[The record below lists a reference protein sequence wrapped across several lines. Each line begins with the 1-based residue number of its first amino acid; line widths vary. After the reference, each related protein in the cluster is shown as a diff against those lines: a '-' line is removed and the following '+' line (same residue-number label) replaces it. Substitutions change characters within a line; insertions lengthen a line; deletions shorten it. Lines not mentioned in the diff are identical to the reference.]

1 MPLFDG
7 FRRKREDREPETAE
21 TVADELKEQEELLDG
36 SSTLYRTM
44 DLHIVPAGDDVLLHD
59 PERVAPMVLPAFE
72 LELLAQCTFFAPV
85 EEHGAAAANRTGLP
99 ADGVVQRLYELV
111 DRGLLV
117 NKHDVMA
124 RARAA
129 AEADS
134 NTAPTLDRVAVITAS
149 RPESLAACLRSY
161 RERYGAT
168 IELVVFDDSADAV
181 TRAENRRVAAEAA
194 AGGPLSY
201 AGEDEKRRFVS
212 ELTARS
218 GVEADVVRAAVAEFD
233 GLGWHTGANRNS
245 ALLDAAGGA
254 VLMVDD
260 DTSARAA
267 YPADAGDGLKISSRP
282 DPWSLHL
289 FARVEDA
296 LDAADWRD
304 VDILAWHR
312 RFLGRSPAAC
322 ALGSSAR
329 EGALPLE
336 ESGADLDLNEA
347 DGALIAAFSR
357 GRGRVVVTS
366 AGFVGDSGMSPSAYF
381 LWAQGAARGRLL
393 ENYEA
398 YRATRGVHRCADVT
412 RISSTQFLM
421 TAHVAF
427 DVSVTIP
434 PFPPVLRNQD
444 GAFSDLMRTSAP
456 EFYTTYLPWAVEHTP
471 PSARSPDFEKA
482 LRSVGRMGGN
492 EIIRSLARG
501 YDPAPGVTDP
511 TVRMRALGRYL
522 AAVGAMPAADFDA
535 LVRYCIAAGVGRLV
549 EGLTR
554 LVDQNNGEPAQ
565 WAEDCGIAISEGM
578 RALTDNPLV
587 VADVPGA
594 AEERQRRFQ
603 RVVHRFGRLMDA
615 WPALLEA
622 AKDIRVAE
630 RLVL

>member
-7 FRRKREDREPETAE
+7 FRRKREDREPEAAE
-21 TVADELKEQEELLDG
+21 TPPDEPKEEAELLDG
-36 SSTLYRTM
+36 SSTLYRM
-44 DLHIVPAGDDVLLHD
+44 MGLHIVSAGDDVLLHD
-59 PERVAPMVLPAFE
+59 PERVVPMVLPAFE
-72 LELLAQCTFFAPV
+72 LELLTQCTYFAPV
-85 EEHGAAAANRTGLP
+85 EEHAAAAANLTGLP
-99 ADGVVQRLYELV
+99 ADGVAQRLYELV

-129 AEADS
+129 AEANS
-134 NTAPTLDRVAVITAS
+134 NTAPTLDRVAVITAG

-161 RERYGAT
+161 RERYAT
-168 IELVVFDDSADAV
+168 IELVVFDDSADAA

-212 ELTARS
+212 ELIARS
-218 GVEADVVRAAVAEFD
+218 GVEADVVCAAVAEFD
-233 GLGWHTGANRNS
+233 GLGWHTGANRNA

-322 ALGSSAR
+322 ALDPSDR
-329 EGALPLE
+329 DGALPLK

-347 DGALIAAFSR
+347 DGALIATFSR

-381 LWAQGAARGRLL
+381 LWAQGAARDRLL

-412 RISSTQFLM
+412 RVSSAQFLM

-456 EFYTTYLPWAVEHTP
+456 EFYTAYLPWAVEHTP
-471 PSARSPDFEKA
+471 PSARPADFERA

-501 YDPAPGVTDP
+501 YDPAPGVVDP
-511 TVRMRALGRYL
+511 AVRMRGLGRYL

-535 LVRYCIAAGVGRLV
+535 LVRYSIAAGVGRLV
-549 EGLTR
+549 EVLTR

-565 WAEDCGIAISEGM
+565 WAEDCGIAVSEGM
-578 RALTDNPLV
+578 RALTDVPLV

-594 AEERQRRFQ
+594 ADERQRRFQ
-603 RVVHRFGRLMDA
+603 RVVHRLGRLIDA

-622 AKDIRVAE
+622 AKDLRVAE
-630 RLVL
+630 PLA